1 MGARP
6 AAWPAF
12 ERTTATTRAE
22 GFPRKSRHRLENQ
35 HGQHVSLSQEVFV
48 RLDRKRMQSR
58 LLASPSPS
66 SIILKLTAHARG
78 RVDNAMRGRRISPIV
93 ASSAFVETGQ
103 FNERLVAGFHQ
114 ICYFQH
120 VLKTRFSVDE
130 TELRATKLLES
141 LLHEVPVLKLKQLNV
156 ESEGRDAGIDI
167 IMRVDISGEPHFLVC
182 EVKQN
187 GQPRYVRD
195 GIHQLQNY
203 VAHFKK
209 PATPVL
215 VAPYFSPV
223 SRELCR
229 DNGISYLD
237 FEGNAHLA
245 FKTVFIDRLTE
256 GKPASERR
264 EFKSLFTPKSS
275 QVLRVLLRDPKR
287 IWRVADLAEAAHV
300 SLGHVSN
307 VRTALLDR
315 EWAEVVSG
323 GLHLIFPDALL
334 DAWKSSYE
342 PPVEQQFRFYTT
354 LHGKAFD
361 ASIRDVFESMPQM
374 VQTALASFSAAN
386 WIAPYART
394 TTQFFYAE
402 KRGLDHIQSRM
413 KLSST
418 AKGENVIITIPK
430 DPGVFMDAYEPAPG
444 VRCTSPIQTYLDLS
458 KGGERG
464 EEAAEHLRRMKLTWQ
479 K

>member
-1 MGARP
+1 MPISVEEAEVH
-6 AAWPAF
+6 AANL
-12 ERTTATTRAE
+12 
-22 GFPRKSRHRLENQ
+22 LEN
-35 HGQHVSLSQEVFV
+35 
-48 RLDRKRMQSR
+48 
-58 LLASPSPS
+58 
-66 SIILKLTAHARG
+66 
-78 RVDNAMRGRRISPIV
+78 
-93 ASSAFVETGQ
+93 
-103 FNERLVAGFHQ
+103 
-114 ICYFQH
+114 
-120 VLKTRFSVDE
+120 
-130 TELRATKLLES
+130 
-141 LLHEVPVLKLKQLNV
+141 LLHEVPALKLRQLNV
-156 ESEGRDAGIDI
+156 GPEGRDAGIDI
-167 IMRVDISGEPHFLVC
+167 MMRVDISGEPHFLVC

-187 GQPRYVRD
+187 GQPRYVRE

-203 VAHFKK
+203 VTHFKK

-215 VAPYFSPV
+215 VAPYFSAV

-237 FEGNAHLA
+237 FEGNARLA

-256 GKPASERR
+256 GKPPSERR

-275 QVLRVLLRDPKR
+275 QVLRVLLRDPNR
-287 IWRVADLAEAAHV
+287 IWRVTDLAEAAHV

-315 EWAEVVSG
+315 EWAEVVSA
-323 GLHLIFPDALL
+323 GLHLTSADALL
-334 DAWKSSYE
+334 DAWKVSYE
-342 PPVEQQFRFYTT
+342 PPVEHQFRFYTT
-354 LHGKAFD
+354 LHGTSLD
-361 ASIRDVFESMPQM
+361 TSIRAAFESMPQG
-374 VQTALASFSAAN
+374 VHAALASFSAAN
-386 WIAPYART
+386 WIAPYARA

-402 KRGLDHIQSRM
+402 RRGLDHIQSRM

-430 DPGVFMDAYEPAPG
+430 DPGVFLDAYEPASG

-464 EEAAEHLRRMKLTWQ
+464 EEAAEHLRRLKLTWQ

>member
-1 MGARP
+1 MP
-6 AAWPAF
+6 
-12 ERTTATTRAE
+12 
-22 GFPRKSRHRLENQ
+22 L
-35 HGQHVSLSQEVFV
+35 
-48 RLDRKRMQSR
+48 
-58 LLASPSPS
+58 
-66 SIILKLTAHARG
+66 
-78 RVDNAMRGRRISPIV
+78 
-93 ASSAFVETGQ
+93 
-103 FNERLVAGFHQ
+103 AGFHQ
-114 ICYFQH
+114 VCYFQH
-120 VLKTRFSVDE
+120 VLKMRFSVEE
-130 TELRATKLLES
+130 TGPRAAKLLEN
-141 LLHEVPVLKLKQLNV
+141 LLHEVPALKIKQLNV
-156 ESEGRDAGIDI
+156 GSEGRDDGIDI
-167 IMRVDISGEPHFLVC
+167 MMRVDISGESHFLVC
-182 EVKQN
+182 QVKQN
-187 GQPRYVRD
+187 GQPRYVRE

-215 VAPYFSPV
+215 VAPYFSQA
-223 SRELCR
+223 SRALCR

-237 FEGNAHLA
+237 FEGNARLA

-275 QVLRVLLRDPKR
+275 QVLRVLLRDPNR
-287 IWRVADLAEAAHV
+287 IWRVSELAEAARV

-315 EWAEVVSG
+315 EWAEIVPEG
-323 GLHLIFPDALL
+323 FHLTLPDALL
-334 DAWKSSYE
+334 DAWKSTYD
-342 PPVEQQFRFYTT
+342 PPVAQQFRFYTT
-354 LHGKAFD
+354 LHGNAFD
-361 ASIRDVFESMPQM
+361 TSIREVFESMPQT
-374 VQTALASFSAAN
+374 VQVALASFSAAN

-402 KRGLDHIQSRM
+402 KRGLDHIQSRT

-430 DPGVFMDAYEPAPG
+430 DPGVFLDAYEPAPG

>member
-1 MGARP
+1 M
-6 AAWPAF
+6 
-12 ERTTATTRAE
+12 
-22 GFPRKSRHRLENQ
+22 H
-35 HGQHVSLSQEVFV
+35 
-48 RLDRKRMQSR
+48 
-58 LLASPSPS
+58 
-66 SIILKLTAHARG
+66 
-78 RVDNAMRGRRISPIV
+78 IS
-93 ASSAFVETGQ
+93 VE
-103 FNERLVAGFHQ
+103 EA
-114 ICYFQH
+114 
-120 VLKTRFSVDE
+120 
-130 TELRATKLLES
+130 ELRAAKLLEN
-141 LLHEVPVLKLKQLNV
+141 LLHEVPVLKLRQINV
-156 ESEGRDAGIDI
+156 GTEGRDAGIDI
-167 IMRVDISGEPHFLVC
+167 MMRVDISGEPHFLVC

-203 VAHFKK
+203 IANFKK

-229 DNGISYLD
+229 NNGVSYLD

-245 FKTVFIDRLTE
+245 FKTVFIDRMTAD
-256 GKPASERR
+256 KAPSERR
-264 EFKSLFTPKSS
+264 EFKSLFTPKSG
-275 QVLRVLLRDPKR
+275 QVLRVLLRDPKKS
-287 IWRVADLAEAAHV
+287 WRVTDLAEAAHV

-315 EWAEVVSG
+315 EWGETVPE
-323 GLHLIFPDALL
+323 GLHLRFPDALL
-334 DAWKSSYE
+334 DAWKSSYD
-342 PPVEQQFRFYTT
+342 PPLEHQFRFYTT

-361 ASIRDVFESMPQM
+361 TRLREVFESMPQT
-374 VQTALASFSAAN
+374 VQAALASYSAAN

-394 TTQFFYAE
+394 STQFFYAE
-402 KRGLDHIQSRM
+402 RRGLDHIQSGL

-430 DPGVFMDAYEPAPG
+430 DQGVFLDAYEPAPG
-444 VRCTSPIQTYLDLS
+444 LRCTSPIQTYLDLS

>member
-1 MGARP
+1 M
-6 AAWPAF
+6 
-12 ERTTATTRAE
+12 
-22 GFPRKSRHRLENQ
+22 
-35 HGQHVSLSQEVFV
+35 
-48 RLDRKRMQSR
+48 
-58 LLASPSPS
+58 
-66 SIILKLTAHARG
+66 
-78 RVDNAMRGRRISPIV
+78 
-93 ASSAFVETGQ
+93 
-103 FNERLVAGFHQ
+103 
-114 ICYFQH
+114 
-120 VLKTRFSVDE
+120 DE
-130 TELRATKLLES
+130 TELHAAKLLET
-141 LLHEVPVLKLKQLNV
+141 LLHEVPVLKLRQVNV
-156 ESEGRDAGIDI
+156 GSQGRDAGIDI
-167 IMRVDISGEPHFLVC
+167 MMRVDISGEPHFLVC

-203 VAHFKK
+203 IAYFKK

-229 DNGISYLD
+229 NNGVSYLD

-245 FKTVFIDRLTE
+245 FKTVFIDRMTAD
-256 GKPASERR
+256 KPRSERR
-264 EFKSLFTPKSS
+264 EFKSLFTPKSG
-275 QVLRVLLRDPKR
+275 QVLRVLLRDPKKS
-287 IWRVADLAEAAHV
+287 WRVTDLAEAAHV

-315 EWAEVVSG
+315 EWGETVPE
-323 GLHLIFPDALL
+323 GLHLTFPDALL
-334 DAWKSSYE
+334 DAWKSSYD
-342 PPVEQQFRFYTT
+342 PPIEHQFRFYTT

-361 ASIRDVFESMPQM
+361 TSIREVFESMPQT
-374 VQTALASFSAAN
+374 VQAALASFSAAN

-394 TTQFFYAE
+394 STQFFYAE
-402 KRGLDHIQSRM
+402 RRGLDRIQSGL

-418 AKGENVIITIPK
+418 AKGENVVITIPK
-430 DPGVFMDAYEPAPG
+430 DQGVFLDAYEPAPG
-444 VRCTSPIQTYLDLS
+444 LRCTSPIQTYLDLS

>member
-1 MGARP
+1 M
-6 AAWPAF
+6 
-12 ERTTATTRAE
+12 
-22 GFPRKSRHRLENQ
+22 KIQ
-35 HGQHVSLSQEVFV
+35 
-48 RLDRKRMQSR
+48 
-58 LLASPSPS
+58 
-66 SIILKLTAHARG
+66 
-78 RVDNAMRGRRISPIV
+78 IS
-93 ASSAFVETGQ
+93 VE
-103 FNERLVAGFHQ
+103 
-114 ICYFQH
+114 
-120 VLKTRFSVDE
+120 D
-130 TELRATKLLES
+130 TELRAARLLES
-141 LLHEVPVLKLKQLNV
+141 LLHEVPVLKLKQINV
-156 ESEGRDAGIDI
+156 GSEGREAGIDI
-167 IMRVDISGEPHFLVC
+167 MMRVDISGESHFLVC

-209 PATPVL
+209 PSTPVL

-237 FEGNAHLA
+237 FEGNAHLV

-256 GKPASERR
+256 RKPPSERR

-287 IWRVADLAEAAHV
+287 LWRVTDLAEAAHV

-307 VRTALLDR
+307 VRSALLDR
-315 EWAEVVSG
+315 EWAEVGSG

-334 DAWKSSYE
+334 DAWKSSYQ
-342 PPVEQQFRFYTT
+342 PPVEQEFRFYTT

-361 ASIRDVFESMPQM
+361 TSIREVFESMPQTA
-374 VQTALASFSAAN
+374 QTALASFSAAN
-386 WIAPYART
+386 WIAPYARN

-402 KRGLDHIQSRM
+402 RRGLDHIQSGL

-430 DPGVFMDAYEPAPG
+430 DQGVFLDAYEPAPG
-444 VRCTSPIQTYLDLS
+444 LRCTSPIQTYLDLS

-464 EEAAEHLRRMKLTWQ
+464 KEAAEYLRRMKLTWQ

>member
-1 MGARP
+1 
-6 AAWPAF
+6 
-12 ERTTATTRAE
+12 
-22 GFPRKSRHRLENQ
+22 
-35 HGQHVSLSQEVFV
+35 
-48 RLDRKRMQSR
+48 MQ
-58 LLASPSPS
+58 
-66 SIILKLTAHARG
+66 
-78 RVDNAMRGRRISPIV
+78 
-93 ASSAFVETGQ
+93 
-103 FNERLVAGFHQ
+103 
-114 ICYFQH
+114 
-120 VLKTRFSVDE
+120 FSMDE
-130 TELRATKLLES
+130 AELRAAKLLEA
-141 LLHEVPVLKLKQLNV
+141 LLHEVPVLKLRQVNV
-156 ESEGRDAGIDI
+156 GSQGRDAGIDI
-167 IMRVDISGEPHFLVC
+167 MMRVDISGEPHFLIC

-187 GQPRYVRD
+187 GQPRHVRE

-203 VAHFKK
+203 IAHFKK

-229 DNGISYLD
+229 NNGVSYLD

-245 FKTVFIDRLTE
+245 FKTVFIDRMTAD
-256 GKPASERR
+256 KPPSERR
-264 EFKSLFTPKSS
+264 EFKSLFKPKSG
-275 QVLRVLLRDPKR
+275 QVLRVLLRDPKKS
-287 IWRVADLAEAAHV
+287 WRVTDLAEAAHV

-307 VRTALLDR
+307 VRTALLNR
-315 EWAEVVSG
+315 EWGEIVPE
-323 GLHLIFPDALL
+323 GLHLTFPDALM

-342 PPVEQQFRFYTT
+342 PPIEQQFRFYTT

-361 ASIRDVFESMPQM
+361 ASVRQVFESMPRA

-394 TTQFFYAE
+394 STQFFYTE
-402 KRGLDHIQSRM
+402 KRGIDHIQSGL

-430 DPGVFMDAYEPAPG
+430 DQGVFFDAYEPAPG
-444 VRCTSPIQTYLDLS
+444 LRCTSPIQTYLDLS

-464 EEAAEHLRRMKLTWQ
+464 EEAAEHLRRMKLTWR

>member
-1 MGARP
+1 M
-6 AAWPAF
+6 
-12 ERTTATTRAE
+12 
-22 GFPRKSRHRLENQ
+22 
-35 HGQHVSLSQEVFV
+35 
-48 RLDRKRMQSR
+48 
-58 LLASPSPS
+58 
-66 SIILKLTAHARG
+66 LK
-78 RVDNAMRGRRISPIV
+78 I
-93 ASSAFVETGQ
+93 Q
-103 FNERLVAGFHQ
+103 
-114 ICYFQH
+114 
-120 VLKTRFSVDE
+120 FSVEE
-130 TELRATKLLES
+130 TELHAAKILEH
-141 LLHEVPVLKLKQLNV
+141 LLHEVPALKPKQVNV
-156 ESEGRDAGIDI
+156 GAEGRNAGIDI
-167 IMRVDISGEPHFLVC
+167 MMRVDISGEPHYLVC

-187 GQPRYVRD
+187 GQPRYVRH

-203 VAHFKK
+203 VAHFRK

-215 VAPYFSPV
+215 VAPYFSLV

-256 GKPASERR
+256 GKPPSERR

-275 QVLRVLLRDPKR
+275 RVLRVLLRDPKR
-287 IWRVADLAEAAHV
+287 MWRVTDLAEAAHV

-315 EWAEVVSG
+315 EWAEVVSE
-323 GLHLIFPDALL
+323 GLHLTAPDALL
-334 DAWKSSYE
+334 DGWKFSYA
-342 PPVEQQFRFYTT
+342 PPVEHQFRFYTT
-354 LHGKAFD
+354 LHGRAFD
-361 ASIRDVFESMPQM
+361 TSIREVFESMPQT
-374 VQTALASFSAAN
+374 VQASLASFSAAN

-430 DPGVFMDAYEPAPG
+430 DHGFFLDAYEPAPG

>member
-1 MGARP
+1 
-6 AAWPAF
+6 
-12 ERTTATTRAE
+12 
-22 GFPRKSRHRLENQ
+22 
-35 HGQHVSLSQEVFV
+35 
-48 RLDRKRMQSR
+48 
-58 LLASPSPS
+58 
-66 SIILKLTAHARG
+66 
-78 RVDNAMRGRRISPIV
+78 
-93 ASSAFVETGQ
+93 
-103 FNERLVAGFHQ
+103 
-114 ICYFQH
+114 
-120 VLKTRFSVDE
+120 VLKMQFSMDE
-130 TELRATKLLES
+130 TQRRAAKLLEN
-141 LLHEVPVLKLKQLNV
+141 LLHEVPMLKLRQINV
-156 ESEGRDAGIDI
+156 STDGRDAGIDI
-167 IMRVDISGEPHFLVC
+167 MVRVDISGESHFLVC

-203 VAHFKK
+203 IAHFKK

-215 VAPYFSPV
+215 VAPYFSPA

-245 FKTVFIDRLTE
+245 FKTVFIDRMTE
-256 GKPASERR
+256 DRPPSERR

-275 QVLRVLLRDPKR
+275 LVLRVLLRDPKR
-287 IWRVADLAEAAHV
+287 IWRVTDLAETAHV
-300 SLGHVSN
+300 SVGHVSN

-315 EWAEVVSG
+315 EWAEVVPE
-323 GLHLIFPDALL
+323 GLHLTFPDALL
-334 DAWKSSYE
+334 DAWKSRYD

-361 ASIRDVFESMPQM
+361 TSVREVFDSMPKT
-374 VQTALASFSAAN
+374 VQAALASFSASN

-394 TTQFFYAE
+394 STQFFYAE
-402 KRGLDHIQSRM
+402 KRGLDHIQSGL

-418 AKGENVIITIPK
+418 AKGENVVITIPK
-430 DPGVFMDAYEPAPG
+430 DQGVFLDAYEPAPG

-464 EEAAEHLRRMKLTWQ
+464 EEAAEHLRRMKLLWP

>member
-1 MGARP
+1 MQFSLNETGLR
-6 AAWPAF
+6 AA
-12 ERTTATTRAE
+12 
-22 GFPRKSRHRLENQ
+22 
-35 HGQHVSLSQEVFV
+35 
-48 RLDRKRMQSR
+48 R
-58 LLASPSPS
+58 LLE
-66 SIILKLTAHARG
+66 
-78 RVDNAMRGRRISPIV
+78 D
-93 ASSAFVETGQ
+93 
-103 FNERLVAGFHQ
+103 
-114 ICYFQH
+114 
-120 VLKTRFSVDE
+120 
-130 TELRATKLLES
+130 LLQ
-141 LLHEVPVLKLKQLNV
+141 EVPVLKLKQINV
-156 ESEGRDAGIDI
+156 GSEGRDAGIDI
-167 IMRVDISGEPHFLVC
+167 MMRVDISGEPHFLVC

-203 VAHFKK
+203 IARLKK

-215 VAPYFSPV
+215 VAPYFSPA

-245 FKTVFIDRLTE
+245 FKTVFIDRMT
-256 GKPASERR
+256 KDRPPSERR
-264 EFKSLFTPKSS
+264 EFKSLFTPKSGL
-275 QVLRVLLRDPKR
+275 VLRVLLRDPKR
-287 IWRVADLAEAAHV
+287 IWRVTDLAETAHV

-315 EWAEVVSG
+315 EWAEVVPE
-323 GLHLIFPDALL
+323 GLHLTFPDALL
-334 DAWKSSYE
+334 DAWKSRYD
-342 PPVEQQFRFYTT
+342 PPVDQQFRFYTT

-361 ASIRDVFESMPQM
+361 TSVREVFDSMPKT
-374 VQTALASFSAAN
+374 VQAALASFSAAN

-394 TTQFFYAE
+394 STQFFYAE
-402 KRGLDHIQSRM
+402 KRGLDHIQSGL

-418 AKGENVIITIPK
+418 AKGENVVITIPK
-430 DPGVFMDAYEPAPG
+430 DQGVFLDVYEPAPG

-458 KGGERG
+458 KGGDRG